1 MLDDLLKFIEVDSE
15 ATIIGKKLNL
25 GKTIDVLELSED
37 IEDKLKGMNYNYI
50 WQMFVFLDK
59 ETLNEKSYMGLGK
72 LECKEISN
80 KLKGTCGFDIVDNVD
95 DKKCLDEVQKRVSL
109 CKILK
114 FLH

>member
-50 WQMFVFLDK
+50 W
-59 ETLNEKSYMGLGK
+59 
-72 LECKEISN
+72 
-80 KLKGTCGFDIVDNVD
+80 
-95 DKKCLDEVQKRVSL
+95 
-109 CKILK
+109 
-114 FLH
+114 